1 MQTKSLEPTLI
12 SLVHL
17 SGGRVHR
24 TKLVKL
30 VYLTDLRFHEL
41 TGQTLTG
48 LRYMWDNY
56 GPNAV
61 SNAIVKE
68 ADRLVSKGVLR
79 MSAQQSAYGTGS
91 FRYWTSPEEAEQA
104 LNDLGP
110 GERQVVR
117 DIAREFGKQSV
128 KGIVAASKQ
137 TAPFSNAEQY
147 DVLEMEYDEAA
158 TRRGKEMGL
167 DDSFREALK
176 SGLRDAARGNVITQE
191 ELDQRFSDRAQS

>member
-1 MQTKSLEPTLI
+1 MQTKSLEPALI
-12 SLVHL
+12 SLIHL

-30 VYLTDLRFHEL
+30 VYLTDLRFHKL

-104 LNDLGP
+104 LSDLGP

-117 DIAREFGKQSV
+117 DIAKEFGKQSV
-128 KGIVAASKQ
+128 KSIVAASKQ
-137 TAPFSNAEQY
+137 TAPFSKAQQY
-147 DVLEMEYDEAA
+147 DVLEMEYDQAA
-158 TRRGKEMGL
+158 TRQGREMGQ
-167 DDSFREALK
+167 DGSFREALQ

-191 ELDQRFSDRAQS
+191 ELDQRFSRRAQS